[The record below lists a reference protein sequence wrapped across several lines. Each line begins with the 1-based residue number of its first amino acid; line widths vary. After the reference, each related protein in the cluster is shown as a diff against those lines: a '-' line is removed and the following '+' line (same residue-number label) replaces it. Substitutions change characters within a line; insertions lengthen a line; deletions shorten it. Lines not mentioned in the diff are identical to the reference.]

1 VIGAVVL
8 AAGEGSR
15 FGGPKQLA
23 ELDGRPLLDHVL
35 AAVAAVPAVE
45 RFVLVLGAR
54 ADEIRARVD
63 LHGAE
68 VVVCESW
75 AEGQAASLRA
85 GLAALDDVDAA
96 LILLGDQP
104 GMTPAAIEAV
114 LAHFDGT
121 RPLRAVYD
129 GAPGHPVVLQRQ
141 LVKEA
146 MELQGDIGAR
156 ELLEDARALRVEVGH
171 LCEPADVDTPAD
183 LDRLHISRSHGQE
196 PRNVET

>member
-1 VIGAVVL
+1 MIGAVVL

-15 FGGPKQLA
+15 FGGPKHLA
-23 ELDGRPLLDHVL
+23 ELDGRPLLEHVL
-35 AAVAAVPAVE
+35 IALAAVPAVE
-45 RFVLVLGAR
+45 RIVLVLGAR

-68 VVVCESW
+68 VVIADDW

-85 GLAALDDVDAA
+85 GLTALDDTDGA

-121 RPLRAVYD
+121 RPLRAV
-129 GAPGHPVVLQRQ
+129 
-141 LVKEA
+141 
-146 MELQGDIGAR
+146 
-156 ELLEDARALRVEVGH
+156 
-171 LCEPADVDTPAD
+171 
-183 LDRLHISRSHGQE
+183 
-196 PRNVET
+196 

>member
-23 ELDGRPLLDHVL
+23 ELDGRPLLEHVL
-35 AAVAAVPAVE
+35 STVAAVPAVE
-45 RFVLVLGAR
+45 RFVAVLGAR

-63 LHGAE
+63 LRGADL
-68 VVVCESW
+68 VVADDW

-85 GLAALDDVDAA
+85 GLAALDDVDGV

-104 GMTPAAIEAV
+104 GITPAAIEAV
-114 LAHFDGT
+114 LVHFDGT

-129 GAPGHPVVLQRQ
+129 GAPGHPVVLPRT
-141 LVKEA
+141 LIPA
-146 MELQGDIGAR
+146 ALELRGDEGAR
-156 ELLEDARALRVEVGH
+156 ELLEASGVRRIEVGH
-171 LCEPADVDTPAD
+171 LCEPTDVDTPAD
-183 LDRLHISRSHGQE
+183 LDSLSS
-196 PRNVET
+196 

>member
-23 ELDGRPLLDHVL
+23 ELDGRPLLEHVL

-45 RFVLVLGAR
+45 RFVLVLGAH

-68 VVVCESW
+68 VVVCDTW
-75 AEGQAASLRA
+75 AEGQAASLRD
-85 GLAALDDVDAA
+85 GLAALDDVDGA

-104 GMTPAAIEAV
+104 GITPAAIEAV

-129 GAPGHPVVLQRQ
+129 GAPGHPVVMPRALIPR
-141 LVKEA
+141 A
-146 MELQGDIGAR
+146 IELQGDEGAR
-156 ELLEDARALRVEVGH
+156 ELLEEAGVRRIEVGH

-183 LDRLHISRSHGQE
+183 LDALRS
-196 PRNVET
+196 P

>member
-68 VVVCESW
+68 VVVADEW

-85 GLAALDDVDAA
+85 GLAALDDVDGA

-104 GMTPAAIEAV
+104 GITPPAIEAV
-114 LAHFDGT
+114 LAHFDGS
-121 RPLRAVYD
+121 RPLRAVYG
-129 GAPGHPVVLQRQ
+129 GAPGHPVVLPRA
-141 LVKEA
+141 LLPAALKLRGNE
-146 MELQGDIGAR
+146 GAR
-156 ELLEDARALRVEVGH
+156 ELLEASGARRIEVGH

-183 LDRLHISRSHGQE
+183 LDSLTLRFFRARGPKKAHG
-196 PRNVET
+196 

>member
-1 VIGAVVL
+1 MIGAVVL

-23 ELDGRPLLDHVL
+23 ELDGRPLLEHAL

-45 RFVLVLGAR
+45 QFVVVLGAH

-63 LHGAE
+63 LHGATPIL
-68 VVVCESW
+68 CPSW
-75 AEGQAASLRA
+75 AEGQSESLKA
-85 GLAALDDVDAA
+85 GLRGLDDVDGA

-121 RPLRAVYD
+121 RALRAVYD
-129 GAPGHPVVLQRQ
+129 GAPGHPVVMPRSMFT
-141 LVKEA
+141 EA
-146 MELQGDIGAR
+146 LELQGNEGAR
-156 ELLEDARALRVEVGH
+156 ELLDASGVRRIEIGH
-171 LCEPADVDTPAD
+171 LCEPLDVDTRKD
-183 LDRLHISRSHGQE
+183 LERL
-196 PRNVET
+196 NVSTSPGSWPGNLET

>member
-1 VIGAVVL
+1 MTGAVVL
-8 AAGEGSR
+8 AAGEGAR

-23 ELDGRPLLDHVL
+23 ELDGRPLLEHAL
-35 AAVAAVPAVE
+35 AALAAVPAVE

-54 ADEIRARVD
+54 ADQVRAGVD

-75 AEGQAASLRA
+75 AEGQAESLRA

-104 GMTPAAIEAV
+104 GITPAAIEAV

-129 GAPGHPVVLQRQ
+129 GQPGHPVVIPRALIPR
-141 LVKEA
+141 A
-146 MELQGDIGAR
+146 MELQGDQGAR
-156 ELLEDARALRVEVGH
+156 ELLEDAGVRRIEVGH

-183 LDRLHISRSHGQE
+183 LDELRRS
-196 PRNVET
+196 

>member
-1 VIGAVVL
+1 VIGGVVL
-8 AAGEGSR
+8 AAGEGTR

-23 ELDGRPLLDHVL
+23 ELDGRPLLEHVL

-45 RFVLVLGAR
+45 RIVLVLGAR
-54 ADEIRARVD
+54 ADEVRAGVE
-63 LHGAE
+63 LHGTEA
-68 VVVCESW
+68 VVCESW

-104 GMTPAAIEAV
+104 GITPAAIEAV

-129 GAPGHPVVLQRQ
+129 GEPGHPVVIPRALIPR
-141 LVKEA
+141 A
-146 MELQGDIGAR
+146 MELQGNEGAR
-156 ELLEDARALRVEVGH
+156 QLLEDAGVRRIEAGH
-171 LCEPADVDTPAD
+171 LGEAADVDTPAD
-183 LDRLHISRSHGQE
+183 LEALRRS
-196 PRNVET
+196 PR

>member
-23 ELDGRPLLDHVL
+23 ELDERPLLEHVL
-35 AAVAAVPAVE
+35 IALAAVPAVE
-45 RFVLVLGAR
+45 RIVVVLGAH

-63 LHGAE
+63 MHGAE
-68 VVVCESW
+68 VIVADGW

-85 GLAALDDVDAA
+85 GLGALDDVDGA

-114 LAHFDGT
+114 LVHFDGT

-129 GAPGHPVVLQRQ
+129 GVPGHPVVLPRA
-141 LVKEA
+141 LVPA
-146 MELQGDIGAR
+146 ALELQGDEGAR
-156 ELLEDARALRVEVGH
+156 DLLERAGVRRIEVGH
-171 LCEPADVDTPAD
+171 LCEPLDVDTRED
-183 LDRLHISRSHGQE
+183 LERL
-196 PRNVET
+196 

>member
-1 VIGAVVL
+1 MIGAVVL

-23 ELDGRPLLDHVL
+23 ELDGRPLLEHVL
-35 AAVAAVPAVE
+35 ITLAAVPAVE
-45 RFVLVLGAR
+45 RTVVVMGAR
-54 ADEIRARVD
+54 ADEIRERVD

-68 VVVCESW
+68 PLLCESW

-85 GLAALDDVDAA
+85 GLTALDDVDGA

-104 GMTPAAIEAV
+104 GITPGAIEAV

-129 GAPGHPVVLQRQ
+129 GTPGHPVVMPRTLIPRA
-141 LVKEA
+141 L
-146 MELQGDIGAR
+146 ELQGDEGAR
-156 ELLEDARALRVEVGH
+156 ELLEASGVRRIEVGH

-183 LDRLHISRSHGQE
+183 LDALR
-196 PRNVET
+196 